1 MASALPC
8 TLTFIFIVVHFIAN
22 YLIFISFYVRL
33 LFSEDNKHY
42 YYNMTWEMEDLTRDT
57 EPEHIALI
65 TTV

>member
-42 YYNMTWEMEDLTRDT
+42 YDNMT
-57 EPEHIALI
+57 
-65 TTV
+65 